1 MANEVRRFPRG
12 LVWGILI
19 LGFGTIL
26 LLDQMG
32 IASADALFRF
42 FWPGVFLF
50 FGVELISRH
59 QGVAKVWG
67 IFLTAVGALLL
78 LDSFGIAHV
87 RFAIVWPL
95 LIIFWGF
102 WMVAQAVGR
111 GHRSS
116 SEWVNNFVGHFKID
130 GNFDSNEFQPESVAI
145 FSAIKRRIVSKDF
158 KGGKITA
165 VFGGFEIDLTDADLA
180 ADETT
185 LEVSAVFGGGEI
197 FVPETWLVSVQ
208 GAAIFGEYADKTR
221 HGPSPSSGAKK
232 LLVKG
237 AAVFGSVVV
246 KN

>member
-19 LGFGTIL
+19 LAFGTIL

-32 IASADALFRF
+32 LASADAVFRF

-50 FGVELISRH
+50 FGVELIARH
-59 QGVAKVWG
+59 CGSARIWGV
-67 IFLTAVGALLL
+67 FLTAFGALLL
-78 LDSFGIAHV
+78 LNSFGIVHV
-87 RFAIVWPL
+87 SFAIVWPL
-95 LIIFWGF
+95 AIIFWGL
-102 WMVAQAVGR
+102 WMVAQAFGR
-111 GHRSS
+111 GPRSN

-130 GNFDSNEFQPESVAI
+130 GNFESSEFQPESVAI
-145 FSAIKRRIVSKDF
+145 FSAIKRRIVAKDF

-165 VFGGFEIDLTDADLA
+165 VFGGFEIDLTGAELA
-180 ADETT
+180 ADETV

-232 LLVKG
+232 LLIKG